1 MSTPIRPA
9 ERERWPWSWEGAE
22 AALQAIWKYPSFRP
36 FQHPPLKALLAR
48 KDVLAVL
55 PTGGGKS
62 LLYQVPALLGKGMTL
77 VISPLIALM
86 HDQVDALAARGIPA
100 AVVDSTLTS
109 REVEQVLLN
118 ARAGA
123 YRLLYCSPERL
134 QTEVFKSL
142 APEMPI
148 SLIAVDEAHCVSEWG
163 LHFRPAY
170 RAIGQARMMWPKVPL
185 LAVTATAP
193 PQVRNDIREFLA
205 LRDPEVCVLGFQRD
219 NLALHVRRTDNK
231 QTAILKAIRS
241 VTEGALIVYAATRRT
256 VEHWHAVLSREGIAC
271 GYYHGGLDAEARNRA
286 QSRWLL
292 GETPVLVA
300 TNAFGMGIDKPDVR
314 LVLHVEV
321 PANIEAYY
329 QEAGRAGRDGKPCHA
344 LMVWHPADLNTQR
357 TLMERAYPDDKLIQ
371 KVFDLAAEEG
381 KVALGEVSEG
391 PVLVSLVALA
401 KRAESRPPLVF
412 RALEV
417 LQEHGYLKMITEGD
431 GSLRW
436 VLSIEDLRAWASRQS
451 PSVTQFVAALVR
463 ALPVDSFRDEVPVT
477 VAILAKK
484 VSLPEAR
491 LLKGFA
497 YLEQQGLLRWVSG
510 KDALRIHILVPRSRK
525 VPLETTLARKA
536 KAIAEQRLREMER
549 YLNIATCRQQFILHY
564 FGQGGDACGRCD
576 LCRARRDAKPVTPA
590 DERNLRHL
598 VKELAHQPLTEITY
612 PEPDRLPAVIDY
624 LVREEIIVLEDPFTQ
639 RFKVQRDLPG
649 GLRGGSHTGNAR

>member
-1 MSTPIRPA
+1 M
-9 ERERWPWSWEGAE
+9 
-22 AALQAIWKYPSFRP
+22 QAIWKYPSFRP

-100 AVVDSTLTS
+100 AVVDSTLSS
-109 REVEQVLLN
+109 RQVEQVLLN

-142 APEMPI
+142 APEMPV

-170 RAIGQARMMWPKVPL
+170 RAIGEFRTTWPSVPL

-193 PQVRNDIREFLA
+193 PQVRKDIAEFLA
-205 LRDPEVCVLGFQRD
+205 LRSPEMCVLGFQRD
-219 NLALHVRRTDNK
+219 NLALHVRRSDNK

-241 VTEGALIVYAATRRT
+241 VEQGAVIVYAATRRT
-256 VEHWHAVLSREGIAC
+256 VEHWHDVLSREGLSC
-271 GYYHGGLDAEARNRA
+271 GYYHGGLDAEARNHA
-286 QSRWLL
+286 QSRWLS

-329 QEAGRAGRDGKPCHA
+329 QEAGRAGRDGKPCNA

-357 TLMERAYPDDKLIQ
+357 TLMERSFPEDKLIQ
-371 KVFDLAAEEG
+371 RVFDLAAEEG
-381 KVALGEVSEG
+381 KVALGETTEG
-391 PVLVSLVALA
+391 PVPVSLAAVAR
-401 KRAESRPPLVF
+401 RADSRPPLVF

-417 LQEHGYLKMITEGD
+417 LQEHQYVKIHEEGD

-436 VLSIEDLRAWASRQS
+436 TLSLEEVRAWTSGQS
-451 PSVTQFVAALVR
+451 ANLTKFVSALVR
-463 ALPVDSFRDEVPVT
+463 ALPVDSFREEVPVT
-477 VAILAKK
+477 LAVLAKK
-484 VSLPEAR
+484 VSMPEER
-491 LLKGFA
+491 LIKGFT
-497 YLEQQGLLRWVSG
+497 YLERQGLLRWISG
-510 KDALRIHILVPRSRK
+510 KDALRIQFLVPRSRK
-525 VPLETTLARKA
+525 IPLETTLARKA
-536 KAIAEQRLREMER
+536 KSIAEHRLREMER

-576 LCRARRDAKPVTPA
+576 LCRAKMNAHPVTPA

-598 VKELAHQPLTEITY
+598 VKELERQPLSEITY

-649 GLRGGSHTGNAR
+649 GPRGGHQSESAR